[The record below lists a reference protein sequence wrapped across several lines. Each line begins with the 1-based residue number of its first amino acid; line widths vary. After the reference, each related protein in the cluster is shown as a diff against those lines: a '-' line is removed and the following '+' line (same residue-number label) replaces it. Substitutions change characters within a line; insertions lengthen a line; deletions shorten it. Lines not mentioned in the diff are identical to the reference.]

1 MSPPPS
7 QHRNPFWN
15 IIDSFV
21 NRSRKRGSRRRRQRR
36 KRIIRRLQ
44 TLPEDIEGAGGG
56 RKNYGP
62 LNYESADGWDRS
74 SIDALMSDNVPS
86 QELAQSNVAAPD
98 MTKEY
103 VDRYFGFLPP
113 KLLKNIISHEKS
125 RRRHR
130 IDAYFRTEHGRLP
143 PRISRLLYGSY
154 IPPEYGRKPV
164 ASPPPPAT
172 PPAYPHFA
180 AAVSSPAPS
189 SIGSSVDELVKTLL
203 SDEQVQ
209 QQEIRSAQNTVD
221 ELDTILEV
229 LNSGFNNVKEHLST
243 AASPQDIK
251 PSILPPSDHD
261 DDDYLQSLLDDIPSF
276 NFGEDDAAHSPPNY
290 KPDVTGR
297 YIAMK
302 QLGVPPSS
310 PPPFSDDDEE
320 PSPPQQQPLPMSQRI
335 ANKSMQQQP
344 LPMSQRIANKSMQQQ
359 PLPMSQ
365 RIARK
370 SMSNIVNST
379 PSAPA
384 AAGVSNV
391 HKLLRTVFRDH
402 ATGRRNTKDA
412 THKILD
418 IAHNITK
425 EHIQ

>member
-1 MSPPPS
+1 MKTTIKTMSPPS
-7 QHRNPFWN
+7 NRYRNPFWN
-15 IIDSFV
+15 IIDSFLT
-21 NRSRKRGSRRRRQRR
+21 RSRRRGSRRRRQRR
-36 KRIIRRLQ
+36 TRIVGRLQ
-44 TLPEDIEGAGGG
+44 AAAAEPEDIEGAGGG

-62 LNYESADGWDRS
+62 LNYESAEGWDRS

-143 PRISRLLYGSY
+143 RRISRLLYGSY

-164 ASPPPPAT
+164 ASPPPPAPPT

-180 AAVSSPAPS
+180 GVSSPAPS
-189 SIGSSVDELVKTLL
+189 SVGSSLDDLVKNLL
-203 SDEQVQ
+203 SNEQVQ
-209 QQEIRSAQNTVD
+209 QHEIRSAQNVVD

-243 AASPQDIK
+243 AASPQDTK
-251 PSILPPSDHD
+251 PSIPPVSPSDSAG
-261 DDDYLQSLLDDIPSF
+261 DDDYLQSLMDDLPSF
-276 NFGEDDAAHSPPNY
+276 NFGEDESHASPN

-302 QLGVPPSS
+302 TLGAPPSS
-310 PPPFSDDDEE
+310 PPPFDSNDEE
-320 PSPPQQQPLPMSQRI
+320 LSLPPPQQEQT
-335 ANKSMQQQP
+335 
-344 LPMSQRIANKSMQQQ
+344 

-370 SMSNIVNST
+370 SMPSPQQQQPLPISQRIARKSMSNIAASST
-379 PSAPA
+379 PPTP
-384 AAGVSNV
+384 GVSDV

-402 ATGRRNTKDA
+402 ATGKRNTKDA
-412 THKILD
+412 THKTLD
-418 IAHNITK
+418 IAHNIT
-425 EHIQ
+425 

>member
-21 NRSRKRGSRRRRQRR
+21 NHSRKRGSRRRRQRR
-36 KRIIRRLQ
+36 KRIIRHLQ

-164 ASPPPPAT
+164 ASPPPPPT

-251 PSILPPSDHD
+251 PSYPSEH

-276 NFGEDDAAHSPPNY
+276 NFGEDQSHYAPSPS
-290 KPDVTGR
+290 PDVTGR

-302 QLGVPPSS
+302 QMGSPPSS
-310 PPPFSDDDEE
+310 PPPFSDDDEGLSL
-320 PSPPQQQPLPMSQRI
+320 PPPQQEQKPLAMSQRI
-335 ANKSMQQQP
+335 ARKSMP
-344 LPMSQRIANKSMQQQ
+344 PSPQQQ

-370 SMSNIVNST
+370 SMSNIVNN
-379 PSAPA
+379 SASA

-402 ATGRRNTKDA
+402 ATGKRNTKDA

>member
-1 MSPPPS
+1 MSPPS
-7 QHRNPFWN
+7 NRYRNPFWN
-15 IIDSFV
+15 IIDSCLT
-21 NRSRKRGSRRRRQRR
+21 RRRRGSRRRQRST
-36 KRIIRRLQ
+36 KNIRRLKAALGRDAAQ
-44 TLPEDIEGAGGG
+44 PEDIEGAGGG

-62 LNYESADGWDRS
+62 LNYESAEGWDRS

-164 ASPPPPAT
+164 ASPPPPPT
-172 PPAYPHFA
+172 LPAYPHLSGL
-180 AAVSSPAPS
+180 SSPAPTS
-189 SIGSSVDELVKTLL
+189 VGSSLDDLVKDLL
-203 SDEQVQ
+203 SNEQVQ
-209 QQEIRSAQNTVD
+209 QHEIRSAQNVVD

-243 AASPQDIK
+243 AASPQDTK
-251 PSILPPSDHD
+251 PIPPASPPEH
-261 DDDYLQSLLDDIPSF
+261 DDDYLQSLMDDLPSF
-276 NFGEDDAAHSPPNY
+276 NFGNENQAGSS
-290 KPDVTGR
+290 PDVAGR

-302 QLGVPPSS
+302 KLGAPPSS
-310 PPPFSDDDEE
+310 PPPFDDDDEE
-320 PSPPQQQPLPMSQRI
+320 LSLPPPQQEQ
-335 ANKSMQQQP
+335 K
-344 LPMSQRIANKSMQQQ
+344 

-370 SMSNIVNST
+370 SMSNIARTVT
-379 PSAPA
+379 PPTPGGDTAPV
-384 AAGVSNV
+384 VSDV

-402 ATGRRNTKDA
+402 ATGKRNTKNA

-418 IAHNITK
+418 SAHNITK